1 MVIVVSQWPG
11 LAVGGTDGDSCITVA
26 WFGCGGTDGDSCI
39 TVASTILTF
48 LL

>member
-1 MVIVVSQWPG
+1 MVVVNCLG
-11 LAVGGTDGDSCITVA
+11 LLVTGPSNSTVA
-26 WFGCGGTDGDSCI
+26 WFGCGGADGDSCI